1 MSQGGHITA
10 DSEHTT
16 FARPVLIVGAGL
28 AGMTA
33 ALELSRMGIDV
44 RIIDERPARAAARD
58 TVILHTRTRD
68 LLRQRGLD
76 LGSLTGN
83 LVRDAAVYGNGK
95 LLGMM
100 PVAQADG
107 HRSEFLLT
115 SQADTE
121 RAMREL
127 LAAHNVTVEHST
139 TLIACAEDEPSTAG
153 RPDQPDAGV
162 RAILRHHDGRLEDVL
177 ASYLISAEGAQG
189 AVRNLLG
196 PKTKSWP
203 AAHGCLVAEVRADGG
218 LPDDRVCVYL
228 GRRGYL
234 AVFPLGGDRFRCVAS
249 NPRRATGN
257 EDDDVEELQRILDAA
272 SPTPARLGEL
282 SWSQRIPA
290 ARAAAPVLRRGRIFF
305 AGESARAHCPASTQG
320 VNAGIHD
327 MINVSWKLAMVLQG
341 QAVAELLDTYCAERM
356 GVIREITRRADL
368 AAAMFGTANAVAH
381 QLVTRVAPV
390 FLDARFVLRLGA
402 DLVGELATDYRG
414 GPLSA
419 SCGGPGDLHSGD
431 SVPDLRVLACDA
443 DAPADALPRET
454 GLHEL
459 VDPSRLTL
467 LFTCAAAADPPSW
480 QELAPWRS
488 LVLAH
493 RIAPGSDR
501 PEDRSRFTELFGG
514 RGVFI
519 VRPDLYVAFAGRRRA
534 TGRLASWLARWFP
547 APAGTVPAGPLAA

>member
-1 MSQGGHITA
+1 M
-10 DSEHTT
+10 
-16 FARPVLIVGAGL
+16 LIVGAGL
-28 AGMTA
+28 AGMIA

-44 RIIDERPARAAARD
+44 RIVDERPASAAARD
-58 TVILHTRTRD
+58 TVILHTRTLD

-76 LGSLTGN
+76 LGSLSGN

-95 LLGMM
+95 LIGTV
-100 PVAQADG
+100 PVAQAGG
-107 HRSEFLLT
+107 HRREFLLA

-121 RAMREL
+121 RALREL
-127 LAAHNVTVEHST
+127 LAAHNVTVEQST
-139 TLIACAEDEPSTAG
+139 TLIACAEDEVAG
-153 RPDQPDAGV
+153 HPDPPDTGV
-162 RAILRHHDGRLEDVL
+162 RGILRHHDGRLEEV
-177 ASYLISAEGAQG
+177 SPRISSARKEAQG

-196 PKTKSWP
+196 PRPKPWP
-203 AAHGCLVAEVRADGG
+203 TADGCLLVEVRADGC
-218 LPDDRVCVYL
+218 LPDDKVCVYL

-249 NPRRATGN
+249 SPRRATGD
-257 EDDDVEELQRILDAA
+257 DDDVEELQQILDAA
-272 SPTPARLGEL
+272 SPAPPRLGEL

-290 ARAAAPVLRRGRIFF
+290 ARAAAAVLRRGRIFF
-305 AGESARAHCPASTQG
+305 SGESARAHCPASTQG

-327 MINVSWKLAMVLQG
+327 MINLSWKLAMVLQG
-341 QAVAELLDTYCAERM
+341 RAVAELLDTYCAERM

-402 DLVGELATDYRG
+402 DLVGEIATDYRG
-414 GPLSA
+414 GPFRPRAAVLVTCTPAIACLICA
-419 SCGGPGDLHSGD
+419 SWHAMPMPRPMRC
-431 SVPDLRVLACDA
+431 
-443 DAPADALPRET
+443 PARA
-454 GLHEL
+454 GLYEL
-459 VDPSRLTL
+459 VDPTCLTL

-480 QELAPWRS
+480 QDLAPWRS
-488 LVLAH
+488 LVRAH

-501 PEDRSRFTELFGG
+501 PEERSRFTELFGG

-547 APAGTVPAGPLAA
+547 AAGTSPLAPRCLTGARPLVRRAFTG